1 MPGMIYQHVKD
12 TAAGEFAVAKKFDF
26 FGAEGAKPSPSRRNR
41 LPRANRSAA
50 SSRRAAES
58 RITDPRLVLTVK
70 RANGPLKR
78 LFDVVAA
85 SIALVFLLPVFATIA
100 VLIKL
105 FDPGHVFYGHER
117 VGRQGRLFKC
127 WKFRSM
133 VADSKERLEALLASD
148 PAAKAEWDASQKL
161 TNDPRITALGA
172 FLRKT
177 SLDELPQL
185 WNVVRGEMS
194 LIGPRPITRVELDRY
209 GRDRRYYLVVRPGI
223 SGLWQVSGRSQTNYD
238 QRVALDR
245 EYVERWSFVGDLRI
259 AVMTIPA
266 VLMARGA
273 Q

>member
-1 MPGMIYQHVKD
+1 MPGMNYQAVKGP
-12 TAAGEFAVAKKFDF
+12 AAGEFAVAKKFEVH
-26 FGAEGAKPSPSRRNR
+26 GQEGLKPSAARRNR
-41 LPRANRSAA
+41 PVRPNRPLAPGARAD
-50 SSRRAAES
+50 ES

-78 LFDVVAA
+78 LFDVVA
-85 SIALVFLLPVFATIA
+85 SGLALLFLLPVFLTVA
-100 VLIKL
+100 VLIAIL
-105 FDPGHVFYGHER
+105 DPGPIFFGHER

-133 VADSKERLEALLASD
+133 VVDSKQRLEALLASD
-148 PAAKAEWDASQKL
+148 PAAKAEWEKHQKL

-172 FLRKT
+172 FLRRT
-177 SLDELPQL
+177 SLDELPQF
-185 WNVVRGEMS
+185 WNVLKGEMS
-194 LIGPRPITRVELDRY
+194 LIGPRPITRAELDRY

-245 EYVERWSFVGDLRI
+245 EYVERWSFIGDLRI

>member
-1 MPGMIYQHVKD
+1 MIYQRLKG
-12 TAAGEFAVAKKFDF
+12 ASAGEFAVAKKFDF
-26 FGAEGAKPSPSRRNR
+26 HGPDGRSPSVKRRT
-41 LPRANRSAA
+41 LPFRPNRSGL
-50 SSRRAAES
+50 STRRAADS

-78 LFDVVAA
+78 LFDVLAGAV
-85 SIALVFLLPVFATIA
+85 ALVFLIPVFVTVAI
-100 VLIKL
+100 LIKI
-105 FDPGHVFYGHER
+105 FDPGPIFFGHER
-117 VGRQGRLFKC
+117 VGRQGRMFKC

-133 VADSKERLEALLASD
+133 VVDSKERLEALLASD
-148 PAAKAEWDASQKL
+148 PAARAEWDASQKL

-185 WNVVRGEMS
+185 WNVLRGEMS
-194 LIGPRPITRVELDRY
+194 LIGPRPITRGELDRY

-245 EYVERWSFVGDLRI
+245 EYVERWSFMGDLRI
-259 AVMTIPA
+259 AAMTIPA
-266 VLMARGA
+266 VLLARGA